1 MARPRKFDE
10 SDVLAAAGRQFWHRG
25 YEGTSMSDLCDATGV
40 ASQSLYGAFGSKHD
54 LFVRTLDD
62 YCSAQLTGLD
72 EGRRASV
79 GSPWGWLLTAV
90 AFDDGGRMGLTDD
103 GCYLS
108 GSTSALSRLDGDVKA
123 ASRRTYER
131 ILGMFREAAAEAQ
144 AVGEIRTDVEAGRIA
159 LALLAAMQGIEFLRK
174 SGLDDDA
181 VESAKASV
189 LDGLNRAYAV
199 NVPGEDTV

>member
-10 SDVLAAAGRQFWHRG
+10 RDVLDAAGRQFWHRG
-25 YEGTSMSDLCDATGV
+25 YEGTSVSDLCDATGV

-62 YCSAQLTGLD
+62 YCSAQLSGL
-72 EGRRASV
+72 EAGRRAA
-79 GSPWGWLLTAV
+79 GSPWRWLLAAV

-108 GSTSALSRLDGDVKA
+108 GSTAALSRLDGDVNA

-131 ILGMFREAAAEAQ
+131 ILGMFHEAAAEAQ
-144 AVGEIRTDVEAGRIA
+144 AVGEVRTDVEPGRIA

-174 SGLDDDA
+174 SGLADDA
-181 VESAKASV
+181 VEGAKASV
-189 LDGLNRAYAV
+189 REGLNRAYAV
-199 NVPGEDTV
+199 DVPSAA